1 MLLDSSGNLFGS
13 AEYGGG
19 HDQDV
24 EGKGGG
30 TIFKFGAGTLSVL
43 HAFCAEANCADGED
57 PEGTLISD
65 PTGNLLG
72 TTTSGGPNGG
82 GEVFRLT
89 P

>member
-1 MLLDSSGNLFGS
+1 LLLDSSGNLFGS

-65 PTGNLLG
+65 PKATCSAPPPAAAQPAAARC
-72 TTTSGGPNGG
+72 SG
-82 GEVFRLT
+82 
-89 P
+89 